1 MTLEPLKLPNPPG
14 RLWEHIRSSLDDALV
29 EILDPGEQWAVGG
42 GTVLA
47 AEWKH
52 RATKDIDLKLEPG
65 TREDRLE
72 PEQNRHYIAT
82 LEALGAKQWQG
93 RGNQLI
99 VSFNESL
106 VDLFESRSR
115 PKGAQVTRTINGR
128 SECVLS
134 NAQILAGKLIG
145 RGMLSPTK
153 DVYDVAVARRVDR
166 KALEIAVNCLSRRTI
181 EEIASRWEGLTGYHQ
196 RKATTNLTD
205 VPEAFRE
212 IAANPTVH
220 AVEAA
225 LDCRYRQVTL
235 EWNRGQLEVRTL
247 TEDGEQRTETLTST
261 SKGEIEQAAEQSGL
275 ADYIRRNTGFQIAT
289 IVELAETAREKS
301 RAGGTHTIWGTA
313 PPAPPERPGAGGAA
327 AELRTVIDIKLS
339 TSSG

>member
-1 MTLEPLKLPNPPG
+1 MTLEPLELPNPPG
-14 RLWEHIRSSLDDALV
+14 RLWEHIRSSLDEALV
-29 EILDPGEQWAVGG
+29 EILDPGEQWALGG

-65 TREDRLE
+65 NREDRLE

-82 LEALGAKQWQG
+82 LEALGAKKWLG

-99 VSFNESL
+99 VSFDKSL

-115 PKGAQVTRTINGR
+115 PKGAQVTRRVNGR
-128 SECVLS
+128 SERVLS

-153 DVYDVAVARRVDR
+153 DLYDVAVARRVDR
-166 KALEIAVNCLSRRTI
+166 RALETAVNCLPRRTI
-181 EEIASRWEGLTGYHQ
+181 EKIASRWEGLTGYHQ
-196 RKATTNLTD
+196 RKATTELTA
-205 VPEAFRE
+205 VPERFRE
-212 IAANPTVH
+212 IALNPTAH

-235 EWNRGQLEVRTL
+235 EWHHGHLQMRTL
-247 TEDGEQRTETLTST
+247 TEDGEQGSKTLPST
-261 SKGEIEQAAEQSGL
+261 SRGEIDQGAEQSGL
-275 ADYIRRNTGFQIAT
+275 ADYIRRNTGFQVAT
-289 IVELAETAREKS
+289 IVELAETAREQSKTE
-301 RAGGTHTIWGTA
+301 RTHTIS
-313 PPAPPERPGAGGAA
+313 
-327 AELRTVIDIKLS
+327 LLS
-339 TSSG
+339 H